1 MGALQAA
8 SLLIRDHCNV
18 LIHINADVPK
28 IIPAYNRI
36 RAFEDTCKE
45 HHVPYELNLNV
56 CGDSYQELFSQM
68 KIIFADIDEKY
79 PGQKKGVFLAND
91 TYANMFLNLI
101 FQKYGCL
108 PDTYELVGFDN
119 SPIASEAILPI
130 TTIGQQIDVI
140 AHTSMELLVQQM
152 EERKKRKPVPLAEP
166 IHKQITPILIRRETT
181 N

>member
-1 MGALQAA
+1 MQY
-8 SLLIRDHCNV
+8 
-18 LIHINADVPK
+18 VP
-28 IIPAYNRI
+28 
-36 RAFEDTCKE
+36 ES
-45 HHVPYELNLNV
+45 NL
-56 CGDSYQELFSQM
+56 S
-68 KIIFADIDEKY
+68 
-79 PGQKKGVFLAND
+79 
-91 TYANMFLNLI
+91 
-101 FQKYGCL
+101 KYGCL